1 MYKVH
6 LCKGGVLVHG
16 RRSNHK
22 IYLLSTVFGALA
34 GGAALLLFA
43 LLIWL
48 LQLPPGG
55 SLSGT
60 FALLAFGFACLMSGV
75 TTGRLKRQYG
85 LINGAKSALLL
96 LSLLLLITLI
106 TGSLTG
112 EFFLGRAVTA
122 LLCGS
127 VGGVIGVNK
136 R

>member
-1 MYKVH
+1 M
-6 LCKGGVLVHG
+6 HG
-16 RRSNHK
+16 RRNNHK

-43 LLIWL
+43 LVIWL
-48 LQLPPGG
+48 LQLPVGLG
-55 SLSGT
+55 GT
-60 FALLAFGFACLMSGV
+60 FALLAFGFACLISGV
-75 TTGRLKRQYG
+75 ATGRLKRQYG

-96 LSLLLLITLI
+96 LVLLLLITLF
-106 TGSLTG
+106 TGNLTG
-112 EFFLGRAVTA
+112 EFFFGRAVTA